1 MSRTPT
7 QRAWKVVLREQ
18 GHRLTPQRELVL
30 DAVDHLGHGT
40 PEEIY
45 AEVTRRSAAV
55 NISTIYRNLALLEEL
70 GVVRVVHLG
79 DRIPTYHSV
88 TLPAHVHLNCTRVRS
103 SQRRRPRRVPRLGR
117 VPRPPARLRHRS
129 GPACPQ
135 RSLLHLPRGP
145 RMRVSCCGGVG

>member
-88 TLPAHVHLNCTRVRS
+88 TLPAHVHLNCTAC
-103 SQRRRPRRVPRLGR
+103 GR
-117 VPRPPARLRHRS
+117 VSDADPAEFHALAGSLARRHDFDIDLDRLVLS
-129 GPACPQ
+129 GRCSTCREAQ
-135 RSLLHLPRGP
+135 G
-145 RMRVSCCGGVG
+145 